1 MKKNALV
8 VREAASAY
16 AHLGVTTGQLLT
28 ELVGEKAAQLCLEA
42 GGLQE
47 LTRFSEAE
55 LCIRLG
61 KSAGR
66 KLSAA
71 LELGRRSLQPRERG
85 ATVRDAAEVY
95 RIMRPRMA
103 HLTCEEFHVML
114 MDARHRAIRT
124 VRIAQGGVTACA
136 LTARDVFE
144 PAIREAAPAIVA
156 IHNHPSGDPSP
167 SQDDVALTRRLEE
180 AADILGIR
188 LLDHV
193 VVAEAGFTSLRASG
207 RFA

>member
-28 ELVGEKAAQLCLEA
+28 ELVGEKGAQLCLEA

-47 LTRFSEAE
+47 LARFSEAE
-55 LCIRLG
+55 LVKRLG
-61 KSAGR
+61 KVAGR
-66 KLSAA
+66 RLSAA
-71 LELGRRSLQPRERG
+71 LELGRRSLQPRERNV
-85 ATVRDAAEVY
+85 AIRSSEDVFRV
-95 RIMRPRMA
+95 MRPRMT

-114 MDARHRAIRT
+114 LDARHRAIRT
-124 VRIAQGGVTACA
+124 VRIAQGGVSACA
-136 LTARDVFE
+136 LTPRDVFE

-180 AADILGIR
+180 AADVLGIA

-193 VVAEAGFTSLRASG
+193 VVGEAGFTSLRSWG
-207 RFA
+207 ER